1 MQLYYLDPRRKMMA
15 EEAYSQSD
23 INQSSLESSLGSS
36 DSLVMV
42 SIATKQKRHQPR
54 GFRKGVRPRLTCLK
68 APEMKAGASPS
79 LSVMTEVQVSWRHD
93 GFGLAA
99 PSQSLFTIST

>member
-1 MQLYYLDPRRKMMA
+1 MMA

-23 INQSSLESSLGSS
+23 IDQSTLESSLGSS
-36 DSLVMV
+36 DSLGTV
-42 SIATKQKRHQPR
+42 SIATQQRRHQPR
-54 GFRKGVRPRLTCLK
+54 GFRKGVRPWLACLK

-79 LSVMTEVQVSWRHD
+79 LSVMTEVQVSRRHD

-99 PSQSLFTIST
+99 PSPSLVFTFGT